1 MANPYKYQDGNPST
15 HGNQM
20 ILAAANRAGIEAAK
34 AHMIYRQFADRKF
47 TLPQRNGKIYKITK
61 YQNMYDRAL
70 GTPEFLAKG
79 FMQGRDIADVQTA
92 TTGAALPEGA
102 GRQNLVDTS
111 VKVLETTMKRYGE
124 MIEYTDELD
133 LFSDNMSS
141 IRLRQQMGD
150 RAASLYEDLLQL
162 DLLATT
168 NVMYPS
174 LASSVATMGTGLVAD
189 GSLDNNYR
197 ASYDFFKRCVVKL
210 KANRAKKST
219 SAINATTGIG
229 TVPIEASYY
238 CVIPAAVHY
247 DLDCLSKTSTDTKV
261 SKFAFVPV
269 VEYPS
274 TKGAIEGEVGAMGE
288 VRFIEAEQAVVY
300 RGQGAEVPAS
310 YAGHLSKS
318 QKSGKDHFDV
328 FPVLF
333 PTKDSFATVGL
344 EGKDG
349 INFIVK
355 SPKEDVNRANNPYG
369 TQGFTSYNFFYAT
382 LIIREEALL
391 KGYLLA
397 TAID

>member
-1 MANPYKYQDGNPST
+1 MVNPYKYQDGNPST

-150 RAASLYEDLLQL
+150 RAASLYEDLL
-162 DLLATT
+162 DRK
-168 NVMYPS
+168 
-174 LASSVATMGTGLVAD
+174 SVV
-189 GSLDNNYR
+189 
-197 ASYDFFKRCVVKL
+197 
-210 KANRAKKST
+210 
-219 SAINATTGIG
+219 
-229 TVPIEASYY
+229 
-238 CVIPAAVHY
+238 
-247 DLDCLSKTSTDTKV
+247 
-261 SKFAFVPV
+261 
-269 VEYPS
+269 
-274 TKGAIEGEVGAMGE
+274 
-288 VRFIEAEQAVVY
+288 
-300 RGQGAEVPAS
+300 
-310 YAGHLSKS
+310 
-318 QKSGKDHFDV
+318 
-328 FPVLF
+328 
-333 PTKDSFATVGL
+333 
-344 EGKDG
+344 
-349 INFIVK
+349 
-355 SPKEDVNRANNPYG
+355 
-369 TQGFTSYNFFYAT
+369 
-382 LIIREEALL
+382 
-391 KGYLLA
+391 
-397 TAID
+397 

>member
-1 MANPYKYQDGNPST
+1 M
-15 HGNQM
+15 
-20 ILAAANRAGIEAAK
+20 
-34 AHMIYRQFADRKF
+34 
-47 TLPQRNGKIYKITK
+47 
-61 YQNMYDRAL
+61 
-70 GTPEFLAKG
+70 
-79 FMQGRDIADVQTA
+79 
-92 TTGAALPEGA
+92 
-102 GRQNLVDTS
+102 
-111 VKVLETTMKRYGE
+111 
-124 MIEYTDELD
+124 
-133 LFSDNMSS
+133 
-141 IRLRQQMGD
+141 
-150 RAASLYEDLLQL
+150 
-162 DLLATT
+162 
-168 NVMYPS
+168 
-174 LASSVATMGTGLVAD
+174 
-189 GSLDNNYR
+189 
-197 ASYDFFKRCVVKL
+197 
-210 KANRAKKST
+210 
-219 SAINATTGIG
+219 
-229 TVPIEASYY
+229 
-238 CVIPAAVHY
+238 
-247 DLDCLSKTSTDTKV
+247 SKTSTDAKV

-318 QKSGKDHFDV
+318 QKGGKDHFDV